1 MLVLEPIA
9 KTRRLSL
16 VQGNV
21 STSRCHGGCMARE
34 LERLLATN
42 VAKPARER
50 LALIRIFEHR
60 DLG

>member
-1 MLVLEPIA
+1 
-9 KTRRLSL
+9 
-16 VQGNV
+16 
-21 STSRCHGGCMARE
+21 MARE

-42 VAKPARER
+42 VAKPSRER